1 MKIITF
7 AAIKGGVGKTTLAYN
22 YGEWLANQGSRILFI
37 DLDHQSNLTQTYQIY
52 DNEYTVGNIF
62 LKNDQ
67 VKIHQI
73 NENIDLIAGDMHLDD
88 IEADIETK
96 VDKNMLLYMWLADN
110 YDTRKLDQ
118 YDYIII
124 DCHPDFSIAT
134 KNAVIISDDIL
145 SPITPSEHGY
155 SAKFNLEER
164 FKELKRETID
174 YRTRQSLVDAK
185 LLFVGNMIKN
195 NTRSSRELVEVLQ
208 KDPSVIVKIPNRELF
223 NRSTLDKVAI
233 STMMKDKK
241 MQSRY
246 GSFFNELN
254 GIFNSITETVK
265 SFV

>member
-1 MKIITF
+1 
-7 AAIKGGVGKTTLAYN
+7 
-22 YGEWLANQGSRILFI
+22 
-37 DLDHQSNLTQTYQIY
+37 
-52 DNEYTVGNIF
+52 
-62 LKNDQ
+62 
-67 VKIHQI
+67 
-73 NENIDLIAGDMHLDD
+73 MHLDD

-110 YDTRKLDQ
+110 YDTRSLDQ

-195 NTRSSRELVEVLQ
+195 NTRSSHELLEVLQ
-208 KDPSVIVKIPNRELF
+208 NDPSVIAKIPNRELF

-233 STMMKDKK
+233 STMMKNKTMEHK
-241 MQSRY
+241 Y
-246 GSFFNELN
+246 GAFFSELN
-254 GIFNSITETVK
+254 DIFDSITNNV
-265 SFV
+265 

>member
-88 IEADIETK
+88 IEEDIETK
-96 VDKNMLLYMWLADN
+96 DDKNMLLYMWLADN

-164 FKELKRETID
+164 FKELKWETID

-254 GIFNSITETVK
+254 GIFCSITNNV
-265 SFV
+265 

>member
-1 MKIITF
+1 
-7 AAIKGGVGKTTLAYN
+7 
-22 YGEWLANQGSRILFI
+22 
-37 DLDHQSNLTQTYQIY
+37 
-52 DNEYTVGNIF
+52 
-62 LKNDQ
+62 
-67 VKIHQI
+67 
-73 NENIDLIAGDMHLDD
+73 
-88 IEADIETK
+88 
-96 VDKNMLLYMWLADN
+96 MWLADN

-174 YRTRQSLVDAK
+174 YRTRRSLVDAK

-246 GSFFNELN
+246 GSFFDELN
-254 GIFNSITETVK
+254 GIFGPLQIMYKANIH
-265 SFV
+265 